1 MENKIRLGFFIIAVH
16 DYANAQYGAPGFPDC
31 WGVAARKYCH
41 CSNIDKLR
49 KFESFVSASKYVRSR
64 PAQYKKERTFQ
75 VLYVYD
81 RHFYDVASEEDAA
94 EIDLKISRQPAG
106 LQAIGLRF

>member
-1 MENKIRLGFFIIAVH
+1 MKSKIRLGFFIIAVH
-16 DYANAQYGAPGFPDC
+16 DYADTQYGAPGYPDC

-41 CSNIDKLR
+41 CLNIDKLR

-94 EIDLKISRQPAG
+94 GIDLKISRQLAD
-106 LQAIGLRF
+106 LQAIRLRF